1 MDLKYIHSTHHVPTL
16 GRRGFAEVQAC
27 QQHHME
33 HEELREQVCHG
44 SFCDS
49 IISIQWWVCF
59 NEIKYVWIKP
69 TSNGENQ

>member
-16 GRRGFAEVQAC
+16 VGRRGFAEVQAC

-49 IISIQWWVCF
+49 IISIQ
-59 NEIKYVWIKP
+59 
-69 TSNGENQ
+69 